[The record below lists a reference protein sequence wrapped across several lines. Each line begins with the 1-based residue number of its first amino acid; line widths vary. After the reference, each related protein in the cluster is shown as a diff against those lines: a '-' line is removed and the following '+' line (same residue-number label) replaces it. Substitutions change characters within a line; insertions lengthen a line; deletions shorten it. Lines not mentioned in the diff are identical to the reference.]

1 MPGKIGTRTADP
13 ILGRA
18 TVKVEFDSR
27 VPVAPLSHAVGE
39 TFLAMLKQ
47 KGVDY
52 LFINSGTDAAPIA
65 EAYARQHLSGLEFPT
80 PIIGTHENLVVGMAH
95 GYTMVTGTIQAVMV
109 HVSVGA
115 ANAVCAV
122 MNARR
127 DEIPMLFMAGRT
139 PLFEKGPL
147 GARSGAIH
155 WAQEMYDQGGMLRE
169 LVKWD
174 YELRSGINV
183 DDVLDRALSLARAAP
198 AGPVYLTLPREVL
211 AEETASGP
219 VQCSPPPVPAAP
231 APAPADIEAL
241 AALIEASRC
250 PIIVTSASGRDASTV
265 APLGAMAERFG
276 LGIVEAKSRYVCA
289 PADHPYHLGQS
300 VHPYLG
306 DADLLICLESEVPWL
321 PETREPRPE
330 TRIVH
335 IGVDPLFRDY
345 PLRSFRGERFITSSV
360 ANLLPPLAAALE
372 AAATPAG
379 DAARKTS
386 VGRLAAGRTERRAKR
401 LAPLLAQP
409 KMTKD
414 WLNHCLNEALPDDV
428 ILVNEYW
435 VDREIYDARRA
446 GGFFMHSPAAGLGW
460 GMPAAV
466 GAALAAPGR
475 PVVCTLGDGAYLF
488 CNPAACHQAI
498 AMHEAPLLTIVCNNA
513 RWAAVQSSTIAI
525 YPEGHAARGPKPTPL
540 SDLRPVPDLEKYA
553 EASGGH
559 GERVTDPR
567 AVPDAIRRALKIVRE
582 ERRQVLLNVIC
593 E

>member
-1 MPGKIGTRTADP
+1 MTSQTATRAPTA
-13 ILGRA
+13 
-18 TVKVEFDSR
+18 VEPRSE
-27 VPVAPLSHAVGE
+27 AVGE
-39 TFLAMLKQ
+39 TFLTLLKQ

-52 LFINSGTDAAPIA
+52 LFINSGTDSAPIA
-65 EAYARQHLSGLEFPT
+65 EAYARQHLSNLDFPT

-95 GYTMVTGTIQAVMV
+95 GYTMVTGKVQAVMV

-115 ANAVCAV
+115 ANAVCGV

-155 WAQEMYDQGGMLRE
+155 WAQEMYDQAGMLRE

-174 YELRSGINV
+174 YELRSGVNV
-183 DDVLDRALSLARAAP
+183 DEVLDRGLALSQASP

-211 AEETASGP
+211 AEQTPPAP
-219 VQCSPPPVPAAP
+219 VQSRPPAVPAAP
-231 APAPADIEAL
+231 APAPSEIDAL
-241 AALIEASRC
+241 ADLIESSRC
-250 PIIVTSASGRDASTV
+250 PILVTSASGRDPSTV
-265 APLGAMAERFG
+265 APLAALCERFG
-276 LGIVEAKSRYVCA
+276 IGIVEAKSRYVCA
-289 PADHPYHLGQS
+289 PSDHPYHLGQA

-321 PETREPRPE
+321 PGTREPRPE

-335 IGVDPLFRDY
+335 IGADPLFRDY
-345 PLRSFRGERFITSSV
+345 PIRSFRGERFITGSAAHV
-360 ANLLPPLAAALE
+360 LGPLADALE
-372 AAATPAG
+372 AVSSDDG
-379 DAARKTS
+379 NQARKAS
-386 VGRLAAGRTERRAKR
+386 AARLAATRAERRAKR
-401 LAPLLAQP
+401 LAPLLAEP
-409 KMTKD
+409 RMTKD

-428 ILVNEYW
+428 IVVNEYW
-435 VDREIYDARRA
+435 VDREIYEAKRP

-466 GAALAAPGR
+466 GAALAAPDQ

-488 CNPAACHQAI
+488 GNPGACHQAI
-498 AMHEAPLLTIVCNNA
+498 AMHEAPLLTILCNNA
-513 RWAAVQSSTIAI
+513 RWGAVQSSTIGV
-525 YPEGHAARGPKPTPL
+525 YPEGHAARGPKPAPL
-540 SDLRPVPDLEKYA
+540 SDLRPVPDFEKYC

-559 GERVTDPR
+559 GERVTDP
-567 AVPDAIRRALKIVRE
+567 AALPDAIRRALKIVRE

>member
-1 MPGKIGTRTADP
+1 MSAKTI
-13 ILGRA
+13 IRA
-18 TVKVEFDSR
+18 QND
-27 VPVAPLSHAVGE
+27 APALSESVGE
-39 TFLAMLKQ
+39 TFLATLKQ

-80 PIIGTHENLVVGMAH
+80 PVIGTHENLVVGMAH
-95 GYTMVTGTIQAVMV
+95 GYTMVTGKIQAVMV

-115 ANAVCAV
+115 ANAVCGV

-155 WAQEMYDQGGMLRE
+155 WAQEMYDQAGMLRE

-183 DDVLDRALSLARAAP
+183 DDVLDRGLSLAQAAP

-211 AEETASGP
+211 AEETPPAP
-219 VQCSPPPVPAAP
+219 VSSQALPVPATP

-250 PIIVTSASGRDASTV
+250 PIIVTSASGRDPTTV
-265 APLGAMAERFG
+265 APLAALAERFG

-289 PADHPYHLGQS
+289 PSDHPYHLGQS
-300 VHPYLG
+300 VHPWLG

-321 PETREPRPE
+321 PGTREPRPE

-345 PLRSFRGERFITSSV
+345 PIRSFRGERFITSSA
-360 ANLLPPLAAALE
+360 ANILTPLHAALE
-372 AAATPAG
+372 VAASAE
-379 DAARKTS
+379 DVAARKTAIA
-386 VGRLAAGRTERRAKR
+386 GLAATRAERRAKR
-401 LAPLLAQP
+401 LAPLLAEP
-409 KMTKD
+409 RMNKD
-414 WLNHCLNEALPDDV
+414 WLNHCLNEALPDDAIV
-428 ILVNEYW
+428 VNEYW
-435 VDREIYDARRA
+435 VDREIYDAKRA

-466 GAALAAPGR
+466 GAALAAPDQ

-488 CNPAACHQAI
+488 GNPGSCHQAI
-498 AMHEAPLLTIVCNNA
+498 AMHEAPLLTILCNNA
-513 RWAAVQSSTIAI
+513 RWGAVQASTIGV
-525 YPEGHAARGPKPTPL
+525 YPEGHAARGPKPAPL
-540 SDLRPVPDLEKYA
+540 SDLHPVPDFEKYA

-559 GERVTDPR
+559 GEKVTDPK
-567 AVPDAIRRALKIVRE
+567 ALPDAIRRALKIIRE